1 MDGRTSNER
10 PRRRIFL
17 VEDHPGVR
25 RGYELLLSLEPDLVV
40 CGEAASADEALARI
54 LDSRPD
60 LAIVDL
66 ALERSNGLDL
76 IAHLHA
82 QCPQVRVLVVS
93 MHDETGCIQTAQR
106 AGARGYL
113 TKEECPDQLIRAVRR
128 VLQGKCFLSHR
139 ASLRLNMCRSAEHR
153 SPHGKPATETA
164 R

>member
-1 MDGRTSNER
+1 MAGRTANER
-10 PRRRIFL
+10 PTRRIFL

-40 CGEAASADEALARI
+40 CGEAANARQALARI

-93 MHDETGCIQTAQR
+93 MHDEAGCIQTAQR
-106 AGARGYL
+106 AGASGYL
-113 TKEECPDQLIRAVRR
+113 TKDECPDELIQAVRK
-128 VLQGKCFLSHR
+128 VLQGGHFLSAR
-139 ASLRLNMCRSAEHR
+139 ARARLGE
-153 SPHGKPATETA
+153 PHDPGYPGPQ
-164 R
+164 RIQGSS